1 MGMKPLIELQD
12 LCRSYWLADGE
23 LKIIKD
29 ISLTIEEGEFVAIV
43 GPSGSGKST
52 LMQILG
58 LLDRP
63 TGGSYRLMGRD
74 VSGLSDDEGAAL
86 RSRTIGFIFQMF
98 NLLARTSALDNVM
111 LPLIYSGASNREE
124 RAKELLKDV
133 GLQDRMDHKPNQLSG
148 GQQQRVAIAR
158 ALVNRPRILFA
169 DEPTGNLA
177 SDQAGDIM
185 NQLEQLN
192 RSGITVIMVTHDP
205 EIAAHARRI
214 IHIKDG
220 MIHSDERKAP
230 HAVMPAE
237 AGTQNTMELG
247 PVPLLSGYRK
257 GQSPVGDDFRRGDFD
272 TEHPAIT
279 FSEVREYAASAL
291 RSISANKVR
300 SGLSMLGILIGV
312 AAVIAMLAIGKGA
325 QKAIEARLASLGSN
339 VLMLFPG
346 APNTR
351 GVQGAI
357 GSVSRLTLEDA
368 KTIQRLRGV
377 ADLYP
382 EVEGGNVEI
391 VYKNQNTKT
400 EVQGVTA
407 NYVSIRNAAPY
418 YGRFFSEKENVTLS
432 RVAVIGQTVINYL
445 FGKENPVGKDIKI
458 NHIQFRV
465 IGILPMKGGSG
476 FSDQDDMIV
485 IPIFTAMKRV
495 LGTPYLHEMAIQ
507 CATPEDIPQAM
518 TNITALMRKRHRLP
532 DYKQNDFTLRNNA
545 AVQDAL
551 SGTTQTF
558 SMLLGIVA
566 AIALLVG
573 GIGIM
578 NIMLVSVNER
588 TREIGLRKA
597 VGASR
602 RAILAQFLIESA
614 ILSTLG
620 GLIGIALGTSVS
632 LLMSTFS
639 GWGTEVTPQSILLAF
654 SFSAATG
661 ILFGFWPARKASL
674 LSPIEALRYE

>member
-1 MGMKPLIELQD
+1 MPLIELQN
-12 LCRSYWLADGE
+12 LCRSYWVGEGE
-23 LKIIKD
+23 LQVLKK
-29 ISLTIEEGEFVAIV
+29 ISLQIESGEFVAIV

-63 TGGSYRLMGRD
+63 TRGSYSLMGHD
-74 VSGLSDDEGAAL
+74 VSKLTDDEGAAL

-111 LPLIYSGASNREE
+111 LPLIYSGASDRQNR
-124 RAKELLKDV
+124 ATALLEQV
-133 GLQDRMDHKPNQLSG
+133 GLADRMDHKPNQLSG

-158 ALVNRPRILFA
+158 ALVNQPKILFA

-177 SDQAGDIM
+177 SDQAEEILH
-185 NQLEQLN
+185 QLEELN
-192 RSGITVIMVTHDP
+192 RSGITIIMVTHDP
-205 EIAAHARRI
+205 EIAAHARRV

-220 MIHSDERKAP
+220 EIVADE
-230 HAVMPAE
+230 
-237 AGTQNTMELG
+237 TQNPTAL
-247 PVPLLSGYRK
+247 PHPNPLPKGEGAWRTGEAKPLQHPSLSL
-257 GQSPVGDDFRRGDFD
+257 S
-272 TEHPAIT
+272 EIAE
-279 FSEVREYAASAL
+279 FSASAV
-291 RSISANKVR
+291 RAISANKVR
-300 SGLSMLGILIGV
+300 SALSMLGILIGV
-312 AAVIAMLAIGKGA
+312 GAVIAMLAIGKGA
-325 QKAIEARLASLGSN
+325 QKAIEARLAGLGSN

-346 APNTR
+346 SPSMR

-357 GSVSRLTLEDA
+357 GSVSRLTLEDS
-368 KTIQRLRGV
+368 KTIQRLHGV

-391 VYKNQNTKT
+391 TYKNQNTKT

-407 NYVSIRNAAPY
+407 NYVSIRNASPY
-418 YGRFFSEKENVTLS
+418 YGRFFSEKENLTLS
-432 RVAVIGQTVINYL
+432 RVAVVGQTVINFL
-445 FGKENPVGKDIKI
+445 FGKENPVGQDIKI
-458 NHIQFRV
+458 NHIKFRV
-465 IGILPMKGGSG
+465 IGILPMKGASG

-507 CATPEDIPQAM
+507 CATPDDIPSVM
-518 TNITALMRKRHRLP
+518 DSITTLMRKRHRLP
-532 DYKQNDFTLRNNA
+532 DYKENDFTLRNNA
-545 AVQDAL
+545 AVQQAL

-558 SMLLGIVA
+558 STLLGLVA

-597 VGASR
+597 VGAAR
-602 RAILAQFLIESA
+602 RAILAQFLIESI

-620 GLIGIALGTSVS
+620 GLMGIALGVSVS
-632 LLMSTFS
+632 LFMSKFS
-639 GWGTEVTPQSILLAF
+639 GWGTEVTTQSVILAF
-654 SFSAATG
+654 TFSAATG
-661 ILFGFWPARKASL
+661 IVFGFWPARKASL

>member
-1 MGMKPLIELQD
+1 MPLIELRD
-12 LCRSYWLADGE
+12 LCRSYRLGAGE
-23 LKIIKD
+23 LQILKN
-29 ISLTIEEGEFVAIV
+29 ISLTIDEGDFVAII

-63 TGGSYRLMGRD
+63 TSGSYRLMNRD
-74 VSGLSDDEGAAL
+74 VSRLTDDEGAAL

-98 NLLARTSALDNVM
+98 NLLPRTSALDNVM
-111 LPLIYSGASNREE
+111 LPLIYSGAPQREL
-124 RAKELLKDV
+124 RAQELLTDV
-133 GLQDRMDHKPNQLSG
+133 GLADRMDHKPNQLSG

-158 ALVNRPRILFA
+158 ALVNKPKVLFA

-177 SDQAGDIM
+177 SDQAEDILR
-185 NQLEQLN
+185 QLELLN
-192 RSGITVIMVTHDP
+192 RSGMTVIMVTHDP
-205 EIAAHARRI
+205 EIASHAKRL

-220 MIHSDERKAP
+220 RIHSDDRKEAITAP
-230 HAVMPAE
+230 RTSPA
-237 AGTQNTMELG
+237 AARRCGK
-247 PVPLLSGYRK
+247 LLALA
-257 GQSPVGDDFRRGDFD
+257 
-272 TEHPAIT
+272 HPAFKAFFRIG
-279 FSEVREYAASAL
+279 ANLPPSAL
-291 RSISANKVR
+291 RAIAANKVR

-346 APNTR
+346 APSMR
-351 GVQGAI
+351 GVQGAM

-368 KTIQRLRGV
+368 ASIRRLHGV
-377 ADLYP
+377 TDLYP
-382 EVEGGNVEI
+382 EVEGSNI
-391 VYKNQNTKT
+391 QIIYKDQNAQT
-400 EVQGVTA
+400 EVQGVTP

-418 YGRFFSEKENVTLS
+418 FGRFFSEKDNLTLS
-432 RVAVIGQTVINYL
+432 RVALLGQSVINVL

-458 NHIQFRV
+458 NHVKFKV
-465 IGILPMKGGSG
+465 IGVLPLKGASG
-476 FSDQDDMIV
+476 ANDQDDLLV
-485 IPIFTAMKRV
+485 IPIFTAMRRV

-507 CATPEDIPQAM
+507 CASPEEIPRVM
-518 TNITALMRKRHRLP
+518 DSIEALMRKRHRLP
-532 DYKQNDFTLRNNA
+532 AYKENDFTLRNNA
-545 AVQDAL
+545 AVQTAL

-558 SMLLGIVA
+558 STLLGIVA
-566 AIALLVG
+566 AIALFVG

-597 VGASR
+597 VGAAR
-602 RAILAQFLIESA
+602 YAILAQFLMESV

-620 GLIGIALGTSVS
+620 GLIGIALGITISTAMSV
-632 LLMSTFS
+632 FS
-639 GWGTEVTPQSILLAF
+639 GWGTEVTPQSIILAF
-654 SFSAATG
+654 TFSCATG